1 MRVVGTDGARI
12 LVNPHEAAPTLR
24 ALTLVVSPGEADVW
38 DEDDV
43 YVEVYVELERDQVRA
58 LHAELGAWLERGP

>member
-43 YVEVYVELERDQVRA
+43 YVELERDQVRA